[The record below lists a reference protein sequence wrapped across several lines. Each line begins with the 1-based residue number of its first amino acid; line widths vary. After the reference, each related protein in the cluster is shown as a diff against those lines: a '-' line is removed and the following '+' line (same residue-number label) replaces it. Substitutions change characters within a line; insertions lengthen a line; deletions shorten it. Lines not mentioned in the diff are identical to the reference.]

1 METTPQGITIERS
14 GRAVAVHWRVES
26 AVLVAS
32 APVAA
37 WVAPTSAASSGVAVV
52 SDSEAEGVVLES
64 LDVWQLGTPEI
75 TTLDM

>member
-1 METTPQGITIERS
+1 METTPQGITVERS

-26 AVLVAS
+26 AVRLVAS

-52 SDSEAEGVVLES
+52 PEAEGVVLES

-75 TTLDM
+75 TTRDM